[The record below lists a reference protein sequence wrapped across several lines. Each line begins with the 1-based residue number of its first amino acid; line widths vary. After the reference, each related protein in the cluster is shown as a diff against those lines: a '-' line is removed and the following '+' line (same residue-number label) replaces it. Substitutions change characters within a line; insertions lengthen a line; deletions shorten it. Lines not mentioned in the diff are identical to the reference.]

1 MIVKEFIFNRATP
14 EDIEI
19 LKAFNA
25 HPFYDVVCRLNADD
39 KWLPEI
45 TWKVGWTFK
54 VIKW

>member
-1 MIVKEFIFNRATP
+1 MMVKEFIFNRATP